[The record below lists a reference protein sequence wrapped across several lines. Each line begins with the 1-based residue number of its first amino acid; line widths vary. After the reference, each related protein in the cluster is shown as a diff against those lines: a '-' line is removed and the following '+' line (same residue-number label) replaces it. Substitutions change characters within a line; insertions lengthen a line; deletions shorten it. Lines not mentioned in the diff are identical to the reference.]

1 LETAGATSALKLRS
15 TRLRT
20 LLLVSGVFS
29 LILLVFAEE
38 VGQIS
43 GSGLLE
49 AALTTGFA
57 FSLVAFVLI
66 GSVGLGKKGLR
77 DIRKVINQRVVKCPI
92 CNEPL
97 PEAPLRQARRLHSF
111 HYQTVHPDAW
121 SWDQKWRRKLFLGT
135 IVLCILLAVS
145 GAYMVLT
152 GNHLG
157 FALIALPIIT
167 VLTFTSLLSLKLRQF
182 RKEWTSKE
190 REVRRS
196 QVGGAHLHARPSE
209 QTTTSL

>member
-1 LETAGATSALKLRS
+1 METAGATSALKLRWTS
-15 TRLRT
+15 LST
-20 LLLVSGVFS
+20 LLFVTGVFA

-38 VGQIS
+38 MGQSS

-57 FSLVAFVLI
+57 FFLVAFVLI

-77 DIRKVINQRVVKCPI
+77 DIRKVTNQRAVKCSI

-97 PEAPLRQARRLHSF
+97 PEATLRQVRRLHAF

-121 SWDQKWRRKLFLGT
+121 RWDQNWRRKLFLGS
-135 IVLCILLAVS
+135 IILCILLLVS
-145 GAYMVLT
+145 GTYMILV
-152 GNHLG
+152 GNRFG
-157 FALIALPIIT
+157 FAVIALLMIP

-182 RKEWTSKE
+182 RREWNDQRKEKFT
-190 REVRRS
+190 
-196 QVGGAHLHARPSE
+196 E
-209 QTTTSL
+209 QSW

>member
-1 LETAGATSALKLRS
+1 MTGV
-15 TRLRT
+15 
-20 LLLVSGVFS
+20 VSVVLFVS
-29 LILLVFAEE
+29 AEE

-57 FSLVAFVLI
+57 FSLIAFVLI

-77 DIRKVINQRVVKCPI
+77 DFRKLKNQRVAKCSI

-97 PEAPLRQARRLHSF
+97 PEATLRQVRRLHSF

-121 SWDQKWRRKLFLGT
+121 SWDQNWRRKLFLGT
-135 IVLCILLAVS
+135 IVLCILLFVS
-145 GAYMVLT
+145 GTYITLI

-157 FALIALPIIT
+157 FALIALSMIP
-167 VLTFTSLLSLKLRQF
+167 VLTFASLLSLKLRQF
-182 RKEWTSKE
+182 RREWTIRE
-190 REVRRS
+190 RGV
-196 QVGGAHLHARPSE
+196 
-209 QTTTSL
+209 